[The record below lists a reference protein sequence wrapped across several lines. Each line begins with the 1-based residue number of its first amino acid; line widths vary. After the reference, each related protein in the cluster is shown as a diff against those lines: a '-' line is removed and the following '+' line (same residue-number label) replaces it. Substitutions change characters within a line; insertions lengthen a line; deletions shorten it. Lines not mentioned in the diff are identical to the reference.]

1 MDNEGAESG
10 GRPNLVGTTL
20 DGRYRIERFLARG
33 GMATVYEATDLR
45 LDRVVALKV
54 MHPHLAHDDAF
65 VARFQREAKAAA
77 RLTHGHVVGVFDQ
90 GFDGDHAYLA
100 MEYVPGRTLRD
111 VLRDFGPLSPE
122 QALVLLDPVLEA
134 LAAAHAAGFVHRD
147 IKPENV
153 LISDDGRVKVADF
166 GLARA
171 METSE
176 QSITHGVIIGTVAYL
191 SPEQVE
197 RGEADG
203 RSDIYAAGILLF
215 EMITGT
221 LPHAGESPLSVA
233 YQHVNNDVPAPS
245 SVHAGI
251 PPEIDALVVTATRRD
266 PDLRYQ
272 SATDFLAD
280 VRRMRASLPPPRPFA
295 DSRDTLIV
303 DASDL
308 DGLRARP
315 VTASSSNGGTETSS
329 LLGSATAG
337 STAGSAT
344 AGAREATTRRRS
356 RAPIVAIVVILA
368 VLGAAFGGWWLAAG
382 PGRTTPT
389 PDVLGMSVEQAEATL
404 ATQGL
409 ALEIVGEEFSETI
422 AAGTVASTDPAPGD
436 GVQIDGTV
444 TGSVSKGPERYE
456 VPDVR
461 GMTQADATAAI
472 QAANLTV
479 GTVREA
485 YDDRAEVGT
494 VASLSPKVGTVVKPG
509 TPVEVA
515 ISKGPKPVPV
525 PKVEGRKLPAAK
537 AALSEAGLKF
547 DVKQK
552 FSEKVKDGAVIS
564 VRPTEGTV
572 VDSGTTVSL
581 VVSKGPPPVTVPN
594 LVDMP
599 RDRAVA
605 TLRKLGLKARVLE
618 GDFSPL
624 NRVISQSA
632 AAGSEVPKGS
642 TITLRII

>member
-1 MDNEGAESG
+1 MSNEGGENGS
-10 GRPNLVGTTL
+10 RPNLVGTTL

-54 MHPHLAHDDAF
+54 MHPHLAQDDAF
-65 VARFQREAKAAA
+65 VARFQREARAAA

-111 VLRDFGPLSPE
+111 VLRDFGPLAPE

-203 RSDIYAAGILLF
+203 RSDIYAAGILLY
-215 EMITGT
+215 EMITGA

-245 SVHAGI
+245 TAHAGI
-251 PPEIDALVVTATRRD
+251 PPEVDALVVTATRRD

-280 VRRMRASLPPPRPFA
+280 VRRMRSALPPPRPFA

-303 DASDL
+303 DARSLTGLEQAPVASPMTSDVAT
-308 DGLRARP
+308 D
-315 VTASSSNGGTETSS
+315 TATV
-329 LLGSATAG
+329 GSATAD
-337 STAGSAT
+337 T
-344 AGAREATTRRRS
+344 RETTSRRRS
-356 RAPIVAIVVILA
+356 RAPLVAIVLLLA
-368 VLGAAFGGWWLAAG
+368 VLAAAVGGWWLAAG

-389 PDVLGMSVEQAEATL
+389 PDVLGMSVDQAQTTL
-404 ATQGL
+404 AAQGL
-409 ALEIVGEEFSETI
+409 TLEIGGEEFSETVM
-422 AAGTVASTDPAPGD
+422 AGALASTDPAPGD

-444 TGSVSKGPERYE
+444 VGTVSKGPERYD

-461 GMTQADATAAI
+461 GMGQAEAVAAI
-472 QAANLTV
+472 QAANLAV

-485 YDDRAEVGT
+485 YDDRAELGT
-494 VASLSPKVGTVVKPG
+494 VASLSPKVGTSVKPG
-509 TPVEVA
+509 TAIEVV
-515 ISKGPKPVPV
+515 ISKGPEPVPV
-525 PKVEGRKLPAAK
+525 PRVEGRRLVAAK
-537 AALSEAGLKF
+537 AALSEVGLNA
-547 DVKQK
+547 DVKQR
-552 FSEKVKDGAVIS
+552 FSEKVKDGSVIS
-564 VRPTEGTV
+564 VRPGEGTV
-572 VDSGTTVSL
+572 VDSGSTVSL

-594 LVDMP
+594 LIDMP
-599 RDRAVA
+599 RDKAVA
-605 TLRKLGLKARVLE
+605 TLSNLGLKARVLE

-632 AAGSEVPKGS
+632 TAGSEVPKGS